1 MSRRLASFKGPSTP
15 TSSPISQPNQ
25 PVIPASPSRVSESTF
40 HRKLRTLLQEL
51 RAISQ
56 TWDDIVLLDGLK
68 AARTLVD
75 TRTELDNM
83 LSLLPPDSQPR
94 TEIVGPKL
102 AIMDKSIA
110 RLDTVAAKLTWDDI
124 VLLDG
129 LKAARTLVDTRT
141 ELDNML
147 SLLPPDSQ
155 PRTEIVGPKLAIMDK
170 SIAQLDTVAA
180 KLQKQLRRMS
190 AVVDNLEAL
199 YHEAQKTKGA
209 RWCQE
214 EALWVSWPLE
224 KFVTSLAN
232 ITTPYHRSLSLITDI
247 IDRLR
252 SHSITFEASKDV
264 ISQWIEQPYLEE
276 DGWDAKWE
284 DLCAVEIERWD
295 AK

>member
-1 MSRRLASFKGPSTP
+1 MSKRLASFKGPSIP
-15 TSSPISQPNQ
+15 TSSPVSQSNQ
-25 PVIPASPSRVSESTF
+25 LVIPASPSRVSESTF

-51 RAISQ
+51 RTISQ
-56 TWDDIVLLDGLK
+56 TWDDIVCLDGL
-68 AARTLVD
+68 R
-75 TRTELDNM
+75 
-83 LSLLPPDSQPR
+83 
-94 TEIVGPKL
+94 
-102 AIMDKSIA
+102 
-110 RLDTVAAKLTWDDI
+110 
-124 VLLDG
+124 
-129 LKAARTLVDTRT
+129 AARTLVDTRT

-170 SIAQLDTVAA
+170 SIAQLDAVAA

-232 ITTPYHRSLSLITDI
+232 ITTPYHRSLTLITDI

-252 SHSITFEASKDV
+252 SHSITFEASRDV

-284 DLCAVEIERWD
+284 DLCAIEIERWD